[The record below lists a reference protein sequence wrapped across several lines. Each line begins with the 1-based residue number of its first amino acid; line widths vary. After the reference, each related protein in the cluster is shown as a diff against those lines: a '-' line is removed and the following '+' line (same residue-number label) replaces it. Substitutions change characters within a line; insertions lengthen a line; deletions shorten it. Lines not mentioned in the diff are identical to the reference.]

1 MAYSIVMLIIMC
13 RRLTLSLHI
22 SGETYFILAFPHSEK
37 TLHSLEQTTLK
48 KHTKP
53 YLKSDSTTNRKSNS
67 YKSVKQKVLCW
78 TSKGR

>member
-37 TLHSLEQTTLK
+37 TSHSLEQTTLK
-48 KHTKP
+48 SIQNP
-53 YLKSDSTTNRKSNS
+53 
-67 YKSVKQKVLCW
+67 
-78 TSKGR
+78 TSRATLQPTENQIVINP

>member
-37 TLHSLEQTTLK
+37 TIHSLKQITLK
-48 KHTKP
+48 SIQKP
-53 YLKSDSTTNRKSNS
+53 SSRATLQLAENQIVIK
-67 YKSVKQKVLCW
+67 L
-78 TSKGR
+78 

>member
-13 RRLTLSLHI
+13 HRLTLSLHI

-48 KHTKP
+48 SIQNP
-53 YLKSDSTTNRKSNS
+53 
-67 YKSVKQKVLCW
+67 
-78 TSKGR
+78 TSRATLQPTENQIVINP